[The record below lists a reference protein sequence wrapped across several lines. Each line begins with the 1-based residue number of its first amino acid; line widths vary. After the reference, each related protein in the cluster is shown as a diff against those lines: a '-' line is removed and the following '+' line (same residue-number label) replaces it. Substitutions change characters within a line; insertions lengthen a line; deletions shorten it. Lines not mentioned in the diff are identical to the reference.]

1 MIRPGDY
8 DDRGV
13 FADRDGLWRRKVGA
27 GDGVLEE
34 VPPPWIDRVLLRWLP
49 GVALRRAEARAALRR
64 LQAQV
69 AEPPGTVRMKSWSHE
84 RQRWEPAGVL
94 LPRRWR

>member
-1 MIRPGDY
+1 MIRPGDS

-13 FADRDGLWRRKVGA
+13 FADRDGAWQPKVGA
-27 GDGVLEE
+27 GDGILEP
-34 VPPPWIDRVLLRWLP
+34 VPELWIERLLLRWLP
-49 GVALRRAEARAALRR
+49 GVALRRAQARAALRR
-64 LQAQV
+64 LQAQL
-69 AEPPGTVRMKSWSHE
+69 AEPPGTVRMQSWNHE